1 MKGVK
6 TEIQSLGGK
15 RHRETIQGNSETAEK
30 KKQVLEASKEK
41 TTSVFRRAALK
52 QPATVSADKR
62 KPEDNG
68 VPSSN
73 HWRPSE

>member
-41 TTSVFRRAALK
+41 KTSVFRRAALK
-52 QPATVSADKR
+52 QPATVSADKQ

-73 HWRPSE
+73 HWRPLE

>member
-41 TTSVFRRAALK
+41 RRL
-52 QPATVSADKR
+52 VSSG
-62 KPEDNG
+62 EL
-68 VPSSN
+68 
-73 HWRPSE
+73 H